1 MLFLER
7 RGMSRFGQGEVGLCW
22 SGKDGLECGAGRSR
36 GTYVEDVGISLTE
49 NRMGVDSRN

>member
-22 SGKDGLECGAGRSR
+22 SGKDGLESSAGGGR
-36 GTYVEDVGISLTE
+36 GTYVEDVGIS
-49 NRMGVDSRN
+49 

>member
-22 SGKDGLECGAGRSR
+22 SGKDMLESGAGRIR
-36 GTYVEDVGISLTE
+36 ETHVEGVGISLTE